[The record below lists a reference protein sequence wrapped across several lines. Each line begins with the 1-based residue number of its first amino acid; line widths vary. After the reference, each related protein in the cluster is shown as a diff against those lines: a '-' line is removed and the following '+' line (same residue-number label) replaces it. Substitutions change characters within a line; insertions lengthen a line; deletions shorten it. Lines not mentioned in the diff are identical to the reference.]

1 MLSSSM
7 KDEAPHRPHGR
18 QALGPA
24 EPEQQS
30 RQSGRDTG
38 AQAARG
44 SGGRTGECGPGK
56 SSRARAAA
64 AGHLG
69 EDAAR
74 WIFQRYLCSLPS
86 RMLEGPL
93 LEESEPGAEAP
104 CTGSCHAQRVLQT
117 LNAYRR
123 SGTLTDVV
131 LRAGGRD
138 FPCHRAALSAGSAY
152 FRSLFAAWRPER
164 GLAVVPVVPVVPQ
177 PGRTGAASALA
188 VVLDYVYGAGVRLRA
203 EDEAAAVL
211 ELAQRLG
218 VAGLREACAR
228 FLEGRLRAA
237 NSLAL
242 RRVAAAFSL
251 PSLAERC
258 SLVLR
263 QAFTEVV
270 RHADFLELAPDE
282 VAALLADP
290 ALGVAREEAV
300 FEAAMRWVRHD
311 APARRGQL
319 RRLLEH
325 VRLPLLAPDY
335 FLEKVEAD
343 ELLQACGE
351 CRPLLLEARACFILG
366 REASALRAR
375 PRRFMDLAE
384 VIVVIGGCDRKGL
397 LKLPFAD
404 AYHPES
410 QRWTPLPSLPGYMR
424 SEFAAC
430 TLRNDIYVSGGHINS
445 HDVWM
450 FNSHLHTWIKVA
462 SLHKGR
468 WRHKMAVLQGQLFA
482 VGGFDGLQRLH
493 SVERYDPF
501 SNTWAAAAPLPE
513 AVSSAAVVASAGR
526 LYVIGGAGQDGINT
540 DKVQCFDPKEDQWSL
555 RSPAPFSQ
563 RCLEAVSL
571 EDTIY
576 VVGGLMSKIFT
587 YTPGTDVWGEAAV
600 LPSPVENCGVTVC
613 DGKVHILGGRD
624 DHGEST
630 NRVFTFDPSSGQ
642 VEAQPSLLRCT
653 SSHGCVTIVQSLGR

>member
-1 MLSSSM
+1 MR
-7 KDEAPHRPHGR
+7 E
-18 QALGPA
+18 
-24 EPEQQS
+24 
-30 RQSGRDTG
+30 
-38 AQAARG
+38 ARG
-44 SGGRTGECGPGK
+44 
-56 SSRARAAA
+56 
-64 AGHLG
+64 L
-69 EDAAR
+69 ED
-74 WIFQRYLCSLPS
+74 
-86 RMLEGPL
+86 
-93 LEESEPGAEAP
+93 SEPGCEAP
-104 CTGSCHAQRVLQT
+104 CAVSCHAQRVLQT

-152 FRSLFAAWRPER
+152 FRGLFAAGRPER
-164 GLAVVPVVPVVPQ
+164 TLAVVPVVPEARGSGPA
-177 PGRTGAASALA
+177 GAATATATAAALA

-211 ELAQRLG
+211 ALAERLG
-218 VAGLREACAR
+218 VAGLREVCAR

-242 RRVAAAFSL
+242 RRLAAAFSL
-251 PSLAERC
+251 ASLAERC
-258 SLVLR
+258 GRVLR
-263 QAFTEVV
+263 QAFAEVA
-270 RHADFLELAPDE
+270 RHADFLELTPDE

-325 VRLPLLAPDY
+325 VRLPLLAPAY

-366 REASALRAR
+366 REAGALRAR

-410 QRWTPLPSLPGYMR
+410 QRWTPLPSLPGYTR

-430 TLRNDIYVSGGHINS
+430 ALRNDIYVSGGHINS
-445 HDVWM
+445 RDVWM
-450 FNSHLHTWIKVA
+450 FSSHLHTWIKVA

-468 WRHKMAVLQGQLFA
+468 WRHKMAAMQGQLFV
-482 VGGFDGLQRLH
+482 VGGFDGLCRLH

-501 SNTWAAAAPLPE
+501 SNTWAAAAPLLE
-513 AVSSAAVVASAGR
+513 AVSSAAVAPCAGQ
-526 LYVIGGAGQDGINT
+526 LYVIGGAGKDGLNT
-540 DKVQCFDPKEDQWSL
+540 DKVQCFDPKEDHWSL

-563 RCLEAVSL
+563 RCLEAVCL

-576 VVGGLMSKIFT
+576 VLGGLMSKIFT
-587 YTPGTDVWGEAAV
+587 YDPSTDVWREAAV
-600 LPSPVENCGVTVC
+600 LPSPVESCGVTVC

-630 NRVFTFDPSSGQ
+630 DRVFTFDPSSGQ
-642 VEAQPSLLRCT
+642 VEAQPSLQRCT
-653 SSHGCVTIVQSLGR
+653 SSHGCVTIIQSLVK

>member
-1 MLSSSM
+1 MR
-7 KDEAPHRPHGR
+7 EAP
-18 QALGPA
+18 GP
-24 EPEQQS
+24 
-30 RQSGRDTG
+30 
-38 AQAARG
+38 
-44 SGGRTGECGPGK
+44 
-56 SSRARAAA
+56 
-64 AGHLG
+64 
-69 EDAAR
+69 
-74 WIFQRYLCSLPS
+74 
-86 RMLEGPL
+86 
-93 LEESEPGAEAP
+93 EESEPGCEAP
-104 CTGSCHAQRVLQT
+104 CAGPCHAQRVLQT
-117 LNAYRR
+117 LNAFRR

-152 FRSLFAAWRPER
+152 FRSLFAAGRPECVP
-164 GLAVVPVVPVVPQ
+164 AVVPVVPDG
-177 PGRTGAASALA
+177 PGGAAAALA

-203 EDEAAAVL
+203 RTRRRPCWRWRSGWAW
-211 ELAQRLG
+211 R
-218 VAGLREACAR
+218 ACAR
-228 FLEGRLRAA
+228 AAARAA

-251 PSLAERC
+251 APLAERC
-258 SLVLR
+258 RGSCARPSPRWRATPTSWSV
-263 QAFTEVV
+263 
-270 RHADFLELAPDE
+270 APDE
-282 VAALLADP
+282 VAARWLADP

-311 APARRGQL
+311 AP
-319 RRLLEH
+319 H
-325 VRLPLLAPDY
+325 VRLPLLAPAY

-366 REASALRAR
+366 REAGALHWAY
-375 PRRFMDLAE
+375 PYARFMDLAE

-410 QRWTPLPSLPGYMR
+410 QRWTPLPSLPGYTR

-430 TLRNDIYVSGGHINS
+430 ALRNDVYVSGGHINS

-450 FNSHLHTWIKVA
+450 FSSHLHTWIKVA

-468 WRHKMAVLQGQLFA
+468 WRHKMAVVQGQLFT
-482 VGGFDGLQRLH
+482 VGGFDGLRRLH

-501 SNTWAAAAPLPE
+501 SNTWAAAAPLLE
-513 AVSSAAVVASAGR
+513 AVSSAAVASCAGQ
-526 LYVIGGAGQDGINT
+526 LFVIGGAGQDGVNT

-571 EDTIY
+571 DDTIY
-576 VVGGLMSKIFT
+576 VLGGLMSKIFT
-587 YTPGTDVWGEAAV
+587 YDPGTDVWGEAAV
-600 LPSPVENCGVTVC
+600 LPSPVESCGVTVC

-624 DHGEST
+624 DRGEST
-630 NRVFTFDPSSGQ
+630 DKVFTFDPSSGQ
-642 VEAQPSLLRCT
+642 VEAQPSLQRCT
-653 SSHGCVTIVQSLGR
+653 SSHGCVTIVQNLGR

>member
-1 MLSSSM
+1 MP
-7 KDEAPHRPHGR
+7 EA
-18 QALGPA
+18 
-24 EPEQQS
+24 S
-30 RQSGRDTG
+30 RQ
-38 AQAARG
+38 
-44 SGGRTGECGPGK
+44 
-56 SSRARAAA
+56 
-64 AGHLG
+64 
-69 EDAAR
+69 
-74 WIFQRYLCSLPS
+74 
-86 RMLEGPL
+86 
-93 LEESEPGAEAP
+93 EESEPCSASQCEGA
-104 CTGSCHAQRVLQT
+104 CHAQRVLQT
-117 LNAYRR
+117 LNTYRR

-152 FRSLFAAWRPER
+152 FRSLFAAGLPER
-164 GLAVVPVVPVVPQ
+164 GVSVVPVVPEG
-177 PGRTGAASALA
+177 PGAEPSMGPAGAAAATALA

-211 ELAQRLG
+211 ALAERLG
-218 VAGLREACAR
+218 VRGLREACAR

-242 RRVAAAFSL
+242 RRVATAFSL
-251 PSLAERC
+251 GSLAERC
-258 SLVLR
+258 GRVLR
-263 QAFTEVV
+263 QAFVEVAC
-270 RHADFLELAPDE
+270 HADFLELTPDE

-290 ALGVAREEAV
+290 ALGVSREEAV

-325 VRLPLLAPDY
+325 VRLPLLAPAY

-366 REASALRAR
+366 RESGTLRSR
-375 PRRFMDLAE
+375 PRRFMEQAE

-410 QRWTPLPSLPGYMR
+410 RRWTPLPSLPGYTR

-430 TLRNDIYVSGGHINS
+430 ALRNDIYVSGGHINS
-445 HDVWM
+445 RDVWM
-450 FNSHLHTWIKVA
+450 FSSHLHTWIKVA

-468 WRHKMAVLQGQLFA
+468 WRHKMAVIQGQLFA
-482 VGGFDGLQRLH
+482 VGGFDGLRRLR

-501 SNTWAAAAPLPE
+501 SNTWSALAPLPE
-513 AVSSAAVVASAGR
+513 AVSSAAVAPCAGQ
-526 LYVIGGAGQDGINT
+526 LFVIGGAGPDGTNT
-540 DKVQCFDPKEDQWSL
+540 DKVQCFDPKEEQWSL
-555 RSPAPFSQ
+555 KSPAPFSQ
-563 RCLEAVSL
+563 RCLEAVTL

-587 YTPGTDVWGEAAV
+587 YDPGRDVWGEAAV
-600 LPSPVENCGVTVC
+600 LPNPLESCGVTVC
-613 DGKVHILGGRD
+613 DGKIHILGGRD
-624 DHGEST
+624 RHGEST
-630 NRVFTFDPSSGQ
+630 DRAFTFDPSSGQ
-642 VEAQPSLLRCT
+642 VEAQLSLQRCT
-653 SSHGCVTIVQSLGR
+653 SSHGCVTIVQSLAR